1 MANGNFF
8 NIPQRLSSLNP
19 FKRSGSP
26 TKGKKSIRE
35 QTYQVQVHRLRQ
47 DVGKWRSALDQAE
60 NVYFPNRTD
69 LLNIYSDLILDLH
82 LSSVMETRLIN
93 VLSRPFKLQNAAGVE
108 QPELTKLLHKPW
120 FRKFCTLA
128 LEKIYY
134 GHSLIEFPLPV
145 GGEFRDVDLVP
156 RQYVSPELGI
166 VRTMPGMIVGTEFR
180 TDPNYAAW
188 LIEIGDP
195 TDLGLLNK
203 AAPMALYKKNV
214 VSAWADFTEI
224 FGMPYRA
231 VTTDAEGD
239 ELERIEQIISEMG
252 QASWGVFPEDV
263 KIEFIS
269 AATANE
275 RLYDVFINRANSE
288 LSKLILGQ
296 TMTTDA
302 GASLSQSE
310 VHERVAASYTR
321 ADSDWL
327 LNVINEQLLP
337 FLIKHGYK
345 FSGLSFAWD
354 EVEQLSKPELFKIV
368 QGVMQNSGYKIK
380 RTWLEETF
388 GLELE
393 PEAAAAAAGVDGG
406 SVATAEQQVRPI
418 LGYHI
423 EAGVVDRNEARA
435 QLNLPEQDESE
446 AIAQR
451 RLKAQLSVLA
461 AATTAGVPLAEAL
474 ALAGIILPQ
483 VSSDQK
489 GPTDETEPDPDGDG
503 GPKGPKFPPGVE
515 PGEQQ
520 NTPALPGKPEGSPAG
535 AEPVSPTAQLQA
547 IYTAGSSCCSGGH
560 SAAQVQASAADE
572 RRLSELFDRLA
583 SVIYAGAGDP
593 EALLIDLP
601 LYELINEQ
609 LQAAIEVAWE
619 ATDPKLKSFLSK
631 NVQRFSGFKSYRVC
645 QEMTKKLFDEAGNI
659 RDFAAFKADALL
671 INQQYNVQ
679 YLKTEY
685 EHAVAGA
692 QMASKWSTFEPDGLI
707 QYRTVGDDLVR
718 PEHRLYDGITLP
730 ASDDFWLTHYPPNDW
745 NCRCDAVEMVD
756 DDTAITTA
764 EQLAGL
770 PQVPQ
775 LFAHN
780 VGKTGKLFSDEHPYF
795 AEVPAKVKKKIEAQ
809 LSLNY

>member
-1 MANGNFF
+1 MAANSFF

-19 FKRSGSP
+19 FKRSSSSSA
-26 TKGKKSIRE
+26 KEKKSIRE

-47 DVGKWRSALDQAE
+47 DVGKWRAALDQAE
-60 NVYFPNRTD
+60 NVYFPNRTE

-82 LSSVMETRLIN
+82 LSSVIETRLIN
-93 VLSRPFKLQNAAGVE
+93 VLSRPFKLQDAAGKE
-108 QPELTKLLHKPW
+108 LPELTKLLHRPW
-120 FRKFCTLA
+120 FRKFCTYV
-128 LEKIYY
+128 LESRLY
-134 GHSLIEFPLPV
+134 GHSLIEFPMPEN
-145 GGEFRDVDLVP
+145 GEFRDVDLIP

-180 TDPNYAAW
+180 TDPNYTPW
-188 LIEIGDP
+188 LIEVGEA

-275 RLYDVFINRANSE
+275 RLYDTFIDRANSE

-302 GASLSQSE
+302 GSSRSQGE

-321 ADSDWL
+321 ADSDL
-327 LNVINEQLLP
+327 LLSLINEQLLP
-337 FLIKHGYK
+337 FLIRHGYK
-345 FSGLSFAWD
+345 LQGAEFAWD
-354 EVEQLSKPELFKIV
+354 EAEQMSKKELFAVV
-368 QGVMQNSGYKIK
+368 QGVMQNSGYKVS
-380 RTWLEETF
+380 RVWLESTF

-393 PEAAAAAAGVDGG
+393 PEETAAAAGANGG
-406 SVATAEQQVRPI
+406 SVATADEARPI

-451 RLKAQLSVLA
+451 KLKAQLSVLQ
-461 AATTAGVPLAEAL
+461 AATAAGVPLAQAL
-474 ALAGIILPQ
+474 ALAGISLPN
-483 VSSDQK
+483 VSP
-489 GPTDETEPDPDGDG
+489 GPGPDGGDEPDGAPA
-503 GPKGPKFPPGVE
+503 PKPE
-515 PGEQQ
+515 
-520 NTPALPGKPEGSPAG
+520 PALPGKPEGSPA
-535 AEPVSPTAQLQA
+535 AEPVSPAAQLQA
-547 IYTAGSSCCSGGH
+547 MYEAGSGCCSAGH
-560 SAAQVQASAADE
+560 PINQVQASAADDK
-572 RRLSELFDRLA
+572 RLRELFDRLA
-583 SVIYAGAGDP
+583 AVIYAGKGDP
-593 EALLIDLP
+593 EALLLDLP

-609 LQAAIEVAWE
+609 LQGAIEVAWE
-619 ATDPKLKSFLSK
+619 ATDPKLKKFLQR
-631 NVQRFSGFKSYRVC
+631 NVQRFSGFKSYQVC
-645 QEMTKKLFDEAGNI
+645 QEMTKKLFDAEGKI
-659 RDFAAFKADALL
+659 RAFAAFKADALQV
-671 INQQYNVQ
+671 NQQYNVQ

-692 QMASKWSTFEPDGLI
+692 QMASKWSTFEPEGLI

-718 PEHRLYDGITLP
+718 PEHRKFDRITLP
-730 ASDDFWLTHYPPNDW
+730 ASHSFWLSHYPPNDW

-756 DDTAITTA
+756 DDTPLTTA
-764 EQLAGL
+764 EQLQDL
-770 PQVPQ
+770 PDVPK
-775 LFAHN
+775 LFSHN
-780 VGKTGKLFSDEHPYF
+780 VGTTGKLFSDEHPYF
-795 AEVPAKVKKKIEAQ
+795 AVPKKVATKILQQ
-809 LSLNY
+809 LQLEL